1 MIVSGIGMPWMGRVR
16 GWLLPWILCWVLG
29 GAGVVN
35 AMPVTGVPAAI
46 GSDPSGPQMAVV
58 DEGAALETVEIVLLV
73 LMGVLG
79 GLLGIQARQ
88 GTIKTTAE
96 QAIPSS
102 GETWHVLDL

>member
-1 MIVSGIGMPWMGRVR
+1 
-16 GWLLPWILCWVLG
+16 
-29 GAGVVN
+29 
-35 AMPVTGVPAAI
+35 
-46 GSDPSGPQMAVV
+46 MAVV

-96 QAIPSS
+96 QAISSS

>member
-1 MIVSGIGMPWMGRVR
+1 VSGIGMPWMGRVR
-16 GWLLPWILCWVLG
+16 GCLLPWILCWALG

-35 AMPVTGVPAAI
+35 AMPVTTGAPAAI
-46 GSDPSGPQMAVV
+46 VSDSSGPQMAVV

-96 QAIPSS
+96 QAISSS